1 MKMSKYNM
9 QIGIMASFTKR
20 IMGATKAIGQRDVI
34 GATNDF
40 YFFES

>member
-1 MKMSKYNM
+1 MKKSKYNM
-9 QIGIMASFTKR
+9 QLGIMASFTKR
-20 IMGATKAIGQRDVI
+20 IMGETKAIVQRDVI